1 MAKRDWAG
9 LVNIEVV
16 AGLAEREGGEY
27 RGFLTIRATASDG
40 SFMSGQLDP
49 AEVRKMA
56 LNFLGSAEAAVQDAI
71 VMNLMTRVV
80 ELDPPRAANFIAS
93 MRDERARIDPDPDDR

>member
-1 MAKRDWAG
+1 MAKRDWTG
-9 LVNIEVV
+9 LVDIEVV
-16 AGLAEREGGEY
+16 SGLAERDGEY
-27 RGFLTIRATASDG
+27 RGFLTIRATAEDG

-56 LNFLGSAEAAVQDAI
+56 LNFLGAAEAAVQDAV

-80 ELDPPRAANFIAS
+80 ELDPVRAVAFIGS